1 MPFGA
6 ACWQSVAPLVLAA
19 AFWPFAAAAEEPA
32 ASVPPANAATPTALP
47 TTPEDVARAAYEK
60 QPDNAWL
67 GRTLLDLLVRNGK
80 LDEAR
85 RLADALAVRFPDD
98 AQLWAQTG
106 YLLFM
111 QRDFKQAQLAFA
123 RALRGTEWQPDQRR
137 NLAFAEA
144 DSALAANDPASAV
157 QALQKSGMEDDLT
170 VRLRIGRAQVAAHDR
185 ISALAT
191 GRWLQTRA
199 TDIDM
204 QEAVE
209 ALLKDA
215 QEAVQDARGDKQLN
229 LGYSYVRQGEDAKAL
244 EAFER
249 GFAFGSGKAFHFA
262 DAAYSAKRSGDNVKA
277 NRYFRFALDLGEYE
291 HSFSDARSYGYR
303 REIEAMERRFGML
316 IGTPYHAGALDVWQ
330 GGVEAYWQ
338 PPVIGYIDGRT
349 VQLFARAY
357 LNFRNGIGGPI
368 GPDTTQESIGIRFKP
383 LVSQNIS
390 FTAERLFAVGRYAV
404 NDWLFRIGYSAGDGG
419 DLRVDTDE
427 WRSWQVFGE
436 AAYFVNGRRV
446 LIGTELRYGWAIPWP
461 NFRRLTIYPH
471 LLMAVD
477 YDSGAQ
483 DELVNAIGPGL
494 SVRAWYGEDRYH
506 APPAFLEL
514 NAQYRWADAERG
526 RGPALR
532 ATLAF

>member
-1 MPFGA
+1 MTKPFGA
-6 ACWQSVAPLVLAA
+6 ACWQSIAPMVLAA
-19 AFWPFAAAAEEPA
+19 AFWPCVAAADEP
-32 ASVPPANAATPTALP
+32 VPPAGAATP
-47 TTPEDVARAAYEK
+47 TTPEDVARAAYQK
-60 QPDNAWL
+60 QPENAWL
-67 GRTLLDLLVRNGK
+67 ARALLDLLVRGGN
-80 LDEAR
+80 LTEAR
-85 RLADALAVRFPDD
+85 QLADSLTAKFPDD

-106 YLLFM
+106 YLRFM
-111 QRDFKQAQLAFA
+111 LREFKPAQSAFA
-123 RALRGTEWQPDQRR
+123 RAQLGTEWQPDQRR

-144 DSALAANDPASAV
+144 DSATAANDPAGAV
-157 QALQKSGMEDDLT
+157 RALEKLGAPDDLT
-170 VRLRIGRAQVAAHDR
+170 LRLRIGRAQVAAHDR

-209 ALLKDA
+209 QLLKDA
-215 QEAVQDARGDKQLN
+215 QEAVEDARGNKQLN
-229 LGYSYVRQGEDAKAL
+229 LGYAYVRQGGDAAAL
-244 EAFER
+244 AAFER
-249 GFAFGSGKAFHFA
+249 GFSYGSGKAFHFA
-262 DAAYSAKRSGDNVKA
+262 DAAYAAKRSGDNVKA

-291 HSFSDARSYGYR
+291 HSFSEARSYGYR

-349 VQLFARAY
+349 IQLFVRGY

-368 GPDTTQESIGIRFKP
+368 GFDTTQESIGIRFKP

-390 FTAERLFAVGRYAV
+390 FTAERLFAVGKLAI

-419 DLRVDTDE
+419 DLRVDTNE

-436 AAYFVNGRRV
+436 AAYFLSGRRV
-446 LIGTELRYGWAIPWP
+446 LVGTEVRYGWSIPWP
-461 NFRRLTIYPH
+461 NYRRLTIYPH
-471 LLMAVD
+471 ALIAVD
-477 YDSGAQ
+477 YDSAAK

-506 APPAFLEL
+506 APPAWLEI

-526 RGPALR
+526 RGPVLR